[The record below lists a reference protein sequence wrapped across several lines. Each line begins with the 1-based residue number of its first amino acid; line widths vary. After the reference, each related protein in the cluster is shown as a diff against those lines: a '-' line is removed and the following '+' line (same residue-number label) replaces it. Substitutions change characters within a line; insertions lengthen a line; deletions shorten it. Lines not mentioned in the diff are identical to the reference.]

1 MDIIKKA
8 EDGKLTVA
16 ISGRLDTFTA
26 PQLEEALEGAL
37 EGVKE
42 LEFDLR
48 DLEYISS
55 AGLRVLLSNHKK
67 MEAAEGSFAV
77 SNLNEMVKEVFG
89 LTGFDEILT
98 IR

>member
-67 MEAAEGSFAV
+67 MEAAEGCFAV

>member
-26 PQLEEALEGAL
+26 PQLEEALQDAL
-37 EGVKE
+37 EGIE
-42 LEFDLR
+42 DLEFDLK

-67 MEAAEGSFAV
+67 MAEAGGCFAV
-77 SNLNEMVKEVFG
+77 SNPNEMVKEVMG
-89 LTGFDEILT
+89 VTGFDEILT
-98 IR
+98 IK

>member
-8 EDGKLTVA
+8 EDGKLTVE

-26 PQLEEALEGAL
+26 PQLEEAISGAA
-37 EGVKE
+37 EEFKDI
-42 LEFDLR
+42 EFDLK

-55 AGLRVLLSNHKK
+55 AGLRVLLATHKQAL
-67 MEAAEGSFAV
+67 AAEGSFAV

-98 IR
+98 IK